1 MSLIQKL
8 KDKRTQKQIKS
19 MIDNECE
26 YMGKGN

>member
-8 KDKRTQKQIKS
+8 KDNRTQKQIKS

>member
-8 KDKRTQKQIKS
+8 KDKHTQKQIKS

-26 YMGKGN
+26 YMGKGD